1 MGACSLVPCSVEVLV
16 PESNGPWGVLL
27 VFRRGL
33 VVGGRLLVIRM
44 WLLIVSGGCSL
55 ILVSRDCSLVLVS
68 GGCSLIL
75 VSGGCSLVL
84 VSEGCSLV
92 LVSL

>member
-1 MGACSLVPCSVEVLV
+1 MGACSLVHCSVEVLV
-16 PESNGPWGVLL
+16 PESTGPWGVLL

-33 VVGGRLLVIRM
+33 LVGGRLLVIRR
-44 WLLIVSGGCSL
+44 WLLIVG
-55 ILVSRDCSLVLVS
+55 

-84 VSEGCSLV
+84 VSGGCSLV